1 MKSIK
6 EIDCRVVRER
16 NGEVSILLGY
26 PMENLVDM
34 FSDMLEEPKEN
45 VRSWLRRELVPM
57 SIQDLERLATVVNKA
72 LEVATMVKV
81 AQDYSITVQD
91 ADCDC
96 VEVSEA
102 VEIINQIDDEC
113 LIIPIEKPQA
123 PKGKDLIAAI
133 DLVGTPGDPVV
144 IAMNAPPTEEVQP
157 DDIREDE
164 MQAHEDAGKE
174 VD

>member
-6 EIDCRVVRER
+6 DIDCRVVREN

-45 VRSWLRRELVPM
+45 VRSWLRRELVPLTLK
-57 SIQDLERLATVVNKA
+57 DAERLILCLTAAHNLA
-72 LEVATMVKV
+72 QEIKV
-81 AQDYSITVQD
+81 AQDFSVQVMT
-91 ADCDC
+91 ADCEC
-96 VEVSEA
+96 EEVWPEG
-102 VEIINQIDDEC
+102 
-113 LIIPIEKPQA
+113 LIPET
-123 PKGKDLIAAI
+123 D
-133 DLVGTPGDPVV
+133 
-144 IAMNAPPTEEVQP
+144 EVQP
-157 DDIREDE
+157 DDIRKDE

>member
-6 EIDCRVVRER
+6 DIDCRVVRER

-34 FSDMLEEPKEN
+34 FADMLEEPKEN

-57 SIQDLERLATVVNKA
+57 SVKDLERLASVVNKA
-72 LEVATMVKV
+72 LEVANMVKV

-96 VEVSEA
+96 
-102 VEIINQIDDEC
+102 
-113 LIIPIEKPQA
+113 IEEWPDGLFPKP
-123 PKGKDLIAAI
+123 
-133 DLVGTPGDPVV
+133 
-144 IAMNAPPTEEVQP
+144 EEV
-157 DDIREDE
+157 E
-164 MQAHEDAGKE
+164 
-174 VD
+174 